1 MGAPKGHV
9 KAGGR
14 AKGTPNKATVLA
26 REAITLFVDSNSARL
41 EDWLVKIEKKHG
53 AKAAFESFVAL
64 VEFAVPKLARTEL
77 TGPGNGPIRVFINRD
92 GQYHERLPAPEP
104 VGAKA
109 LPGQP
114 MAVPEEGR
122 T

>member
-77 TGPGNGPIRVFINRD
+77 AGEGGGPIRVAVDRWGRRD
-92 GQYHERLPAPEP
+92 DLTPEQLASKGISVESLGLPLRRGP
-104 VGAKA
+104 
-109 LPGQP
+109 
-114 MAVPEEGR
+114 
-122 T
+122 